1 MGFVVQASYRSS
13 FLLVN
18 ALVEM
23 DEIFLKNIQ
32 KSGGHVKPDMFVI
45 LLMQ

>member
-23 DEIFLKNIQ
+23 DEILK
-32 KSGGHVKPDMFVI
+32 KTYKKVEDM
-45 LLMQ
+45 